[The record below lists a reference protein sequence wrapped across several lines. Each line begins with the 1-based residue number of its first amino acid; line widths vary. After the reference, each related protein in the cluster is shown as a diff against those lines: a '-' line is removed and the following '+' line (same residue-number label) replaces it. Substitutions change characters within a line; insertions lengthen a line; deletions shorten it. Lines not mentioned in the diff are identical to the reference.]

1 MRLPITSTV
10 QYKIVSALKH
20 TVSTRYEQILF
31 RAMLTLAYHAL
42 LRVGEMTVNNNKHEH
57 VLQLSQITLSHDTVV
72 VYFLDF
78 KHSAGK
84 SFRLQIVKNKNAA
97 IYAVKSL
104 QEYLSIRSNKEGP
117 LFVNANGQAICRQ
130 AFQTSLN
137 RALVFCGMS
146 SKQYKPHSFRI
157 GFTTDANSKG
167 LSNERI
173 KSLGRWKSDAF
184 KLYVRQ
190 SGQISDICV

>member
-1 MRLPITSTV
+1 MILLWYTS
-10 QYKIVSALKH
+10 
-20 TVSTRYEQILF
+20 
-31 RAMLTLAYHAL
+31 
-42 LRVGEMTVNNNKHEH
+42 
-57 VLQLSQITLSHDTVV
+57 
-72 VYFLDF
+72 F

-97 IYAVKSL
+97 ICAVKSL

-117 LFVNANGQAICRQ
+117 LFVNANEQAICRQ

-137 RALVFCGMS
+137 RALVFCGMN

-157 GFTTDANSKG
+157 GFATDANSKG

-173 KSLGRWKSDAF
+173 KSLE
-184 KLYVRQ
+184 
-190 SGQISDICV
+190 I

>member
-1 MRLPITSTV
+1 MSFST
-10 QYKIVSALKH
+10 
-20 TVSTRYEQILF
+20 
-31 RAMLTLAYHAL
+31 
-42 LRVGEMTVNNNKHEH
+42 
-57 VLQLSQITLSHDTVV
+57 LSQKTLSHATVV

-78 KHSAGK
+78 IHSAGNI
-84 SFRLQIVKNKNAA
+84 FRLQIVKNKNAA
-97 IYAVKSL
+97 ICAVKSI

-117 LFVNANGQAICRQ
+117 LFVNVNGQAICRQ

-137 RALVFCGMS
+137 RALLFCGMS

-157 GFTTDANSKG
+157 VFDTDAHFKG
-167 LSNERI
+167 QSNERI
-173 KSLGRWKSDAF
+173 KSLGRWNSEAF